1 MNKVSLAIAVVPLII
16 VAVGLIGWVTT
27 LRGNLDA
34 VQKDVAELK
43 AVQYDDSALLEQIQE
58 LSLASEEGMTKIAWI
73 MEEYGPAIEAIRDRE
88 LDTEVNDKISELAK
102 EVGSIGSV
110 LDRARELDEIV
121 NEVKTQI
128 AVIAN
133 EQRTINADHQGF
145 AAVLESLGESGLLP
159 SGERR
164 AYGNY
169 GN

>member
-1 MNKVSLAIAVVPLII
+1 MNKLSLAIAVVPLLI

-110 LDRARELDEIV
+110 LDRARELDAMV

-133 EQRTINADHQGF
+133 EQRSINADHQVF
-145 AAVLESLGESGLLP
+145 AEVLEDLGESGVLP

-164 AYGNY
+164 EYGNY